1 MSASIGQSIEAV
13 CKEKGIDR
21 DVVIEAVKE
30 AVRAAA
36 RKQFKSGEEIQV
48 EWSPETGLEIFA
60 SKVVVET
67 VENEGREL
75 SLGEARELAGDEVEI
90 GDELQ
95 LPLPVEDM
103 GRIAAQTAKQI
114 LFQKVRD
121 AERANI
127 YEQYIDKVGDLV
139 NGYVKRFERGD
150 IIVDLG
156 TVEAL
161 LPRNQQ
167 SRGETWNQG
176 ERIRVVI
183 DDVSKESKG
192 PQVIVSRTSPEIL
205 KRLFE
210 MEVPEIYDGTVVIK
224 SAVREPGERAK
235 IAVASTERDV
245 DPVGACV
252 GMKGSRVQAIIR
264 ELRGEKIDIIEWSD
278 EPSVFAANALSP
290 AKVNQV
296 RITDIEH
303 RQMEVIVNED
313 QLSLAIGKRGQNVR
327 LATKLVGWNIDIRS
341 EEELKREVAA
351 QMGAMIASGESV
363 PLERLEGMN
372 PAMVSTLAD
381 HGIDDIE
388 SLANATVDDIADFL
402 DVSIDQAEAL
412 IGAAQTVVES
422 ARVAAESE
430 GAEGEEAQS
439 EETGE
444 AGAASEQ
451 TPASAEAGV
460 TESSVDA
467 VAAAGGAGTG
477 GEEPP
482 GVEGERPAAGPE
494 GETGFESEEGRTVE
508 QHAASF
514 EADPN
519 ADAGEVEPS
528 EAMIAEGY
536 DEAVETQPPFM
547 AEDLSPDNLLAKDAA
562 EPVAAT
568 EVEQMSADELLLQ
581 GAGRDLRPD
590 TITPA
595 PDIFSAE
602 AAVIQNHGAYT
613 EEERPS
619 TLDAETSGVAGAT
632 VREGE
637 EADEESLV
645 APAALDETEEG
656 ETEVASPVADLGGEA
671 SAPEVQVS
679 SAPTPAGRG
688 EPTPVENVAE
698 DEAEDASGN
707 VE

>member
-1 MSASIGQSIEAV
+1 MSASIGQSIDAV
-13 CKEKGIDR
+13 CKEHGIDR
-21 DVVIEAVKE
+21 DIVIEAVKE

-48 EWSPETGLEIFA
+48 EWAPETGLEIFA
-60 SKVVVET
+60 SKVVVEE
-67 VENEGREL
+67 VENPGREL
-75 SLGEARELAGDEVEI
+75 SLEEAKELAGDEVEV

-95 LPLPVEDM
+95 LPMPMEDM

-121 AERANI
+121 AVRANV

-156 TVEAL
+156 TVEAI

-167 SRGETWNQG
+167 SRGEQWNQG

-192 PQVIVSRTSPEIL
+192 PQVVVSRTSPELL

-351 QMGAMIASGESV
+351 QMGAMIASGEAV
-363 PLERLEGMN
+363 PLERLQGMN
-372 PAMVSTLAD
+372 PAMVATLAD
-381 HGIDDIE
+381 RGVNDIE
-388 SLANATVDDIADFL
+388 SLANATVDDIAEFL

-412 IGAAQTVVES
+412 IGAARAVVES
-422 ARVAAESE
+422 ARVSAEGE
-430 GAEGEEAQS
+430 GAEGGEESPTTEEA
-439 EETGE
+439 
-444 AGAASEQ
+444 
-451 TPASAEAGV
+451 
-460 TESSVDA
+460 
-467 VAAAGGAGTG
+467 AGT
-477 GEEPP
+477 
-482 GVEGERPAAGPE
+482 EGQMG
-494 GETGFESEEGRTVE
+494 EGRGEGQTVE
-508 QHAASF
+508 QHAASV

-519 ADAGEVEPS
+519 ADPGEVEPS
-528 EAMIAEGY
+528 DEMIAEGY
-536 DEAVETQPPFM
+536 DEAVRTRPPFL
-547 AEDLSPDNLLAKDAA
+547 AEDLSDANISA
-562 EPVAAT
+562 RESADPVALT
-568 EVEQMSADELLLQ
+568 EVEQMSADELILQ

-595 PDIFSAE
+595 PDIFSTE
-602 AAVIQNHGAYT
+602 AAVIQNTGSFV

-619 TLDAETSGVAGAT
+619 TLDAEGAGIGGGI
-632 VREGE
+632 VQIS
-637 EADEESLV
+637 DEEYEDSPISPR
-645 APAALDETEEG
+645 AG
-656 ETEVASPVADLGGEA
+656 FASEP
-671 SAPEVQVS
+671 SAPEARGSSEPGARPEGGPAPGGNVS
-679 SAPTPAGRG
+679 D
-688 EPTPVENVAE
+688 
-698 DEAEDASGN
+698 DEADDVPA

>member
-1 MSASIGQSIEAV
+1 MSASIGQSIDAV

-48 EWSPETGLEIFA
+48 EWAPETGLEIFA
-60 SKVVVET
+60 SKVVVEEIT
-67 VENEGREL
+67 NPGREL
-75 SLGEARELAGDEVEI
+75 SLDEAKELAGDEVEI

-139 NGYVKRFERGD
+139 NGYIKRFERGD
-150 IIVDLG
+150 LIVDLG
-156 TVEAL
+156 TVEAV

-167 SRGETWNQG
+167 SRGEQWNQG
-176 ERIRVVI
+176 ERVRVAI
-183 DDVSKESKG
+183 EDVSKESKG
-192 PQVIVSRTSPEIL
+192 PQVVVSRTSPELI

-235 IAVASTERDV
+235 IAVASIERDV

-296 RITDIEH
+296 RITDIER

-341 EEELKREVAA
+341 EEEIKKEVAA
-351 QMGAMIASGESV
+351 QMGAMIASGEPV
-363 PLERLEGMN
+363 PLERLQGLN
-372 PAMVSTLAD
+372 PTMTSALAER
-381 HGIDDIE
+381 GIADIE
-388 SLANATVDDIADFL
+388 SLAAASVDDLAEFL
-402 DVSIDQAEAL
+402 DISLDQAESIVSSAQAVIAAAL
-412 IGAAQTVVES
+412 PSEEEGATEGGEAEERGTAEGAS
-422 ARVAAESE
+422 SDDAAEASSSE
-430 GAEGEEAQS
+430 D
-439 EETGE
+439 T
-444 AGAASEQ
+444 
-451 TPASAEAGV
+451 
-460 TESSVDA
+460 
-467 VAAAGGAGTG
+467 
-477 GEEPP
+477 EEPQP
-482 GVEGERPAAGPE
+482 
-494 GETGFESEEGRTVE
+494 VE
-508 QHAASF
+508 QHAASVEF
-514 EADPN
+514 DPN
-519 ADAGEVEPS
+519 AEAREVEPS
-528 EAMIAEGY
+528 EASIAEGY
-536 DEAVETQPPFM
+536 DEAAHTRTGFL
-547 AEDLSPDNLLAKDAA
+547 AEENILAA
-562 EPVAAT
+562 ESADPVVAT
-568 EVEQMSADELLLQ
+568 ESEQMSVDELLLQ

-595 PDIFSAE
+595 PDISSAE
-602 AAVIQNHGAYT
+602 AAVIQNTGAFV
-613 EEERPS
+613 EEERPG
-619 TLDAETSGVAGAT
+619 TLDDEAGGIGEPT
-632 VREGE
+632 VRDEDEGGE
-637 EADEESLV
+637 DSVFSPQADF
-645 APAALDETEEG
+645 
-656 ETEVASPVADLGGEA
+656 ASEA
-671 SAPEVQVS
+671 SAPEIQVS
-679 SAPTPAGRG
+679 S
-688 EPTPVENVAE
+688 EPSL
-698 DEAEDASGN
+698 DGEAETTIDESVADNEADDASSN
-707 VE
+707 AE